1 MSLRDEPQAPRLR
14 APRGSACEDTWH
26 QRTPDRHTDHQAV
39 FAFAILLG
47 HAGVLRPQGV
57 RSAAR
62 PRQAGLWRWASRLL
76 SPGVGYL
83 GEVLGA
89 GQPHCR
95 GDGRPAQDF
104 GLAGP
109 GGLDATWEVGL
120 PGGKRQKVAFDD
132 DESDPGSMPRTYT
145 SGGSWAPSR
154 GTLLGNPPLSTMVA
168 ARNRHLSQ
176 ALTWVLRQHARDLG
190 IANNDEDWRAAP
202 GKKPKGRILE
212 VTRTCP
218 KRRREISRDGLLI
231 RSVPPPPAGTR

>member
-1 MSLRDEPQAPRLR
+1 MSRKLPDFGPQVEALAKKHGISEHLTSIP
-14 APRGSACEDTWH
+14 T
-26 QRTPDRHTDHQAV
+26 
-39 FAFAILLG
+39 I
-47 HAGVLRPQGV
+47 
-57 RSAAR
+57 
-62 PRQAGLWRWASRLL
+62 SRYLL
-76 SPGVGYL
+76 SQYFSDTPECSVSKVCAAL
-83 GEVLGA
+83 LDLA
-89 GQPHCR
+89 KQAC
-95 GDGRPAQDF
+95 GDGPADYLVRALGILEKF
-104 GLAGP
+104 
-109 GGLDATWEVGL
+109 
-120 PGGKRQKVAFDD
+120 
-132 DESDPGSMPRTYT
+132 SDPANRTVEVTDGQHMILVWQVQEDLMQLGKLDFPEGSGRRWPSTTMRATRGLSSGGMPRTYT

>member
-1 MSLRDEPQAPRLR
+1 MSRKL
-14 APRGSACEDTWH
+14 
-26 QRTPDRHTDHQAV
+26 PD
-39 FAFAILLG
+39 FG
-47 HAGVLRPQGV
+47 PQGEALAKTHGISEHQTGIPTI
-57 RSAAR
+57 RR
-62 PRQAGLWRWASRLL
+62 YLL
-76 SPGVGYL
+76 SQYFSDTPECSVSKVCAAL
-83 GEVLGA
+83 LDLA
-89 GQPHCR
+89 KQAC
-95 GDGRPAQDF
+95 GDGPADYLVRALGILEKFSEPANRTVEVMDGPAQDF

-109 GGLDATWEVGL
+109 GGLEATWEVGL